1 MHKNNMFRMRKTWAA
16 ALFAIAAALLCFVL
30 FRESRE
36 QGIEGWTPVN
46 EALQEAIGSL
56 ASSSGVEG
64 EERQAA
70 ADLTAGQGTDQ
81 STGQPAVQPGQ
92 SPSQPSDDP
101 SDPLSDQAASQSPSH
116 GSAPPLSQP
125 SSQTPSPASSG
136 HAVEAGEEAPRE
148 AGPGT
153 LDLNRATEA
162 ELDAL
167 PGIGPSKAKAI
178 LAHRDKIG
186 GFRRVEQLLDVKGIG
201 PKVFEHLSGL
211 VHVAAAK

>member
-16 ALFAIAAALLCFVL
+16 ALFAIAVALLCFVL

-56 ASSSGVEG
+56 ASPSEVEG

-81 STGQPAVQPGQ
+81 STDQ
-92 SPSQPSDDP
+92 PSQPP
-101 SDPLSDQAASQSPSH
+101 SPI
-116 GSAPPLSQP
+116 
-125 SSQTPSPASSG
+125 SSQTPSPASSSP
-136 HAVEAGEEAPRE
+136 AAEVGEETPRE
-148 AGPGT
+148 ASPGT

-162 ELDAL
+162 DLDAL

>member
-16 ALFAIAAALLCFVL
+16 ALFAIAVALLCFVL

-56 ASSSGVEG
+56 ASPSGVEG

-81 STGQPAVQPGQ
+81 STDQPSQP
-92 SPSQPSDDP
+92 PSQPSDDP
-101 SDPLSDQAASQSPSH
+101 SDSLSDQAASQSPSQA
-116 GSAPPLSQP
+116 SDPSLSQP
-125 SSQTPSPASSG
+125 PNPISSQTPSPASSSP
-136 HAVEAGEEAPRE
+136 AAEAGEEAPRE
-148 AGPGT
+148 ASPGT

-162 ELDAL
+162 DLDAL